1 MKNEYKIGLGIS
13 VLIAIIIAIIIL
25 TRKPSVPSGPS
36 GPSVPSGP
44 SGPSVPSGPSGP
56 APSTV
61 KITSEGIQFPK
72 PSTTEGYMSEQVSCK
87 KLQVLE
93 PSAFENGNM
102 NGFSDYASY
111 EAHRNDFDSKK
122 WGENGWCKLSGFTDE
137 NQNALG
143 YFYHEGDYNYGAFDM
158 DTGKC
163 KFTGDDK
170 PYTCLYKEIK
180 DGEFITGFENNDGK
194 RLEVVFYND
203 YKAGKLDKWFESI
216 GIGNRIKFILNNEG
230 KLEVSINDPEKG
242 SGSFVIKPGNNYQ
255 VQFMLL
261 GTALAMVDNNIPMP
275 ETGLNIR
282 FTSLNENDVKKNYND
297 ELSKIISDL

>member
-25 TRKPSVPSGPS
+25 TRK
-36 GPSVPSGP
+36 PSVPSGP

-137 NQNALG
+137 NQHALG
-143 YFYHEGDYNYGAFDM
+143 YFYHEGDYNYGAFDA

-242 SGSFVIKPGNNYQ
+242 SGSFVIKPGNNYP

-297 ELSKIISDL
+297 ELSKIISDF